1 MTPLGR
7 VSGAKAPHKDVMAA
21 KESGEKLIALNKKAR
36 HLYEILDKFEAG
48 LVLVGSEVKS
58 LRAGRISFKD
68 GYVKIQGD
76 EAFLVG
82 VHIAPYENA
91 GDFGHE
97 PERPRKLLLHAAE
110 IHVLRVKVEQ
120 KGLTVVPLRAYFKNG
135 RAKME
140 IALVRGKKVF
150 DRRDD
155 LKSRDL
161 ARDAARELAR
171 H

>member
-1 MTPLGR
+1 
-7 VSGAKAPHKDVMAA
+7 MAA

-36 HLYEILDKFEAG
+36 HLYEIIDKFEAG

-68 GYVKIQGD
+68 GFVKIQGD
-76 EAFLVG
+76 ESFLVG

>member
-1 MTPLGR
+1 
-7 VSGAKAPHKDVMAA
+7 MAA